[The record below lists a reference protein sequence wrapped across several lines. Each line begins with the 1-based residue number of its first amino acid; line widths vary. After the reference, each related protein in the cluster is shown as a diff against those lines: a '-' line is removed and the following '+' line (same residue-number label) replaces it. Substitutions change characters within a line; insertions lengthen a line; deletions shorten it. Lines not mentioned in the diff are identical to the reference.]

1 MRRLFEPLLFI
12 QHTVVLVQEFA
23 YDGDSLCGDCGDES
37 MKRAHFTKTG
47 HKNVESLKITAN
59 FGGSA
64 DPPQLYR
71 PI

>member
-1 MRRLFEPLLFI
+1 MTEI
-12 QHTVVLVQEFA
+12 
-23 YDGDSLCGDCGDES
+23 LCVGIAGIES